1 MKTRRRFWQSVVST
15 QNTANGTPHANQQ
28 PAQLEVMPPNA
39 LHTAVAYRNVQ
50 PRAQVISPGPVS
62 KQVDS
67 NVASAENRLP
77 QQVPADIRFE
87 DVYALHSTRRQKKR
101 QPPQISTH
109 SQSGLINCYGLSL
122 VTPWQ
127 VGEAVP
133 LDASRDDWHRERS
146 KTRSRRTA
154 WCGRDVKKS

>member
-1 MKTRRRFWQSVVST
+1 
-15 QNTANGTPHANQQ
+15 
-28 PAQLEVMPPNA
+28 MPPNA

-87 DVYALHSTRRQKKR
+87 DVYALHSTRRQKLV
-101 QPPQISTH
+101 TAADLH
-109 SQSGLINCYGLSL
+109 SLTVGCYGLSL

-154 WCGRDVKKS
+154 WCGRDV

>member
-1 MKTRRRFWQSVVST
+1 
-15 QNTANGTPHANQQ
+15 
-28 PAQLEVMPPNA
+28 MPPNA

-87 DVYALHSTRRQKKR
+87 DVYALHGTRRQK
-101 QPPQISTH
+101 
-109 SQSGLINCYGLSL
+109 L
-122 VTPWQ
+122 VTAADLHSLT
-127 VGEAVP
+127 VGAHK
-133 LDASRDDWHRERS
+133 LLWIICGDTLASGRGSASRR
-146 KTRSRRTA
+146 
-154 WCGRDVKKS
+154 